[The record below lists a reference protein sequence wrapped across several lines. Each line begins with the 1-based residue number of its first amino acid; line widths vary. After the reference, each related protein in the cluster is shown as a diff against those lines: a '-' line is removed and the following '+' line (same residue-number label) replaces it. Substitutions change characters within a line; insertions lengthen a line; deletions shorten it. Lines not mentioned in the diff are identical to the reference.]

1 MDKDFDCLFFFERK
15 IPLYHRIPEVISDA
29 IKRKSKF
36 GSSNNR
42 LKGFSI
48 STNYKKKKTNHEY
61 RAEKKAVPSDLR
73 ICTMSHALL
82 GWQPDQKGI

>member
-1 MDKDFDCLFFFERK
+1 L
-15 IPLYHRIPEVISDA
+15 
-29 IKRKSKF
+29 KRTE
-36 GSSNNR
+36 GE
-42 LKGFSI
+42 
-48 STNYKKKKTNHEY
+48 KKKTNHEY